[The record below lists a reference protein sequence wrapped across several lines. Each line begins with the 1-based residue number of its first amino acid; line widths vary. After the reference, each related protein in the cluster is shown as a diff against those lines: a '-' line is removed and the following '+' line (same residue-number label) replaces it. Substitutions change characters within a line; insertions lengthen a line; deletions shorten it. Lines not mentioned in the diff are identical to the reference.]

1 MANSYFVLSFK
12 QVEIDRHRLVKEE
25 RDKASKPD
33 QIDNLLRVKPR
44 KTEYN
49 KTGKQNIKEPNF
61 KFITNTQP

>member
-1 MANSYFVLSFK
+1 M
-12 QVEIDRHRLVKEE
+12 EIDRHRLVKEE